1 MSSKPLELVR
11 GLGGWAAAAIV
22 VGTMIGTGI
31 FIVPADMARNAG
43 SIGLVFAVWIVGGAL
58 SLFGALTYAELG
70 AALPEAG
77 GEYAYMS
84 RAYSPAWGYLF
95 GWMHSILGRPTSV
108 ATIAA
113 GLLRFWG
120 FLVPGVAA
128 PIFVWHIALPFG
140 SRPYTFVFT
149 WAQPLAVLAIAAI
162 TFLNCLGVRL
172 GGQVQVTLTVIKIAA
187 VLAVVALGFTLGQG
201 SAASFHP
208 LLATGTAT
216 FAGFLAALV
225 GALWAYDG
233 WSNVNLVG
241 SEVMNPQKNIPRAL
255 IGGVATVGGLYLAM
269 TAACFYVMSL
279 ADVAASPHI
288 ASDVIEKVT
297 GHGSASWLTLAMIVC
312 ALGTLNSSILS
323 GARVDYAMA
332 RDRLFFRSL
341 ASVHPKY
348 RVPMN
353 ALIFQGCLAGALA
366 LTGTFEDLYSLFIFA
381 GWIFY
386 GLATASVFWLRYKE
400 PNLPRPYRT
409 WGYPVVPALFV
420 IGALALTVNIWLD
433 RPWRCTLGL
442 VLILLGLVFYRRW
455 GRPAHAR

>member
-1 MSSKPLELVR
+1 M
-11 GLGGWAAAAIV
+11 
-22 VGTMIGTGI
+22 T
-31 FIVPADMARNAG
+31 
-43 SIGLVFAVWIVGGAL
+43 
-58 SLFGALTYAELG
+58 
-70 AALPEAG
+70 
-77 GEYAYMS
+77 
-84 RAYSPAWGYLF
+84 
-95 GWMHSILGRPTSV
+95 
-108 ATIAA
+108 
-113 GLLRFWG
+113 
-120 FLVPGVAA
+120 
-128 PIFVWHIALPFG
+128 
-140 SRPYTFVFT
+140 
-149 WAQPLAVLAIAAI
+149 
-162 TFLNCLGVRL
+162 
-172 GGQVQVTLTVIKIAA
+172 
-187 VLAVVALGFTLGQG
+187 
-201 SAASFHP
+201 AASF
-208 LLATGTAT
+208 
-216 FAGFLAALV
+216 
-225 GALWAYDG
+225 
-233 WSNVNLVG
+233 
-241 SEVMNPQKNIPRAL
+241 
-255 IGGVATVGGLYLAM
+255 
-269 TAACFYVMSL
+269 YVMPF

-341 ASVHPKY
+341 ATVHPKY

-353 ALIFQGCLAGALA
+353 ALIFQGCLASALA

-433 RPWRCTLGL
+433 RPWRCTIGL

-455 GRPAHAR
+455 GRQIHAR